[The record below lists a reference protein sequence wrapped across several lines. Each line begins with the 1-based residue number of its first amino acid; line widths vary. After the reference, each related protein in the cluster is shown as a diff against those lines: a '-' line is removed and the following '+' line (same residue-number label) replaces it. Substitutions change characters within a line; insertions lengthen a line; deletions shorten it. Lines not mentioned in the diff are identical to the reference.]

1 MKKMHCL
8 LSMKVHSS
16 IYLQTMTI
24 DYFSTCLSACDP
36 KLLSQ
41 AYPGLIQQEEKF
53 KINKQINKRRGR
65 LNPVYQR
72 TDACK

>member
-8 LSMKVHSS
+8 LSMKVYSS

-53 KINKQINKRRGR
+53 KINKRRGR

>member
-8 LSMKVHSS
+8 LSMKVYSS
-16 IYLQTMTI
+16 IYLQTMLTI

-53 KINKQINKRRGR
+53 KINKRRGR